1 MIPKFLNKFET
12 ELKKYKREFVKINA
26 KSLNISAFEDQ
37 LDIKTS
43 KFLGFPFYPKSKIYP
58 TDKNGKPMLN

>member
-43 KFLGFPFYPKSKIYP
+43 KF
-58 TDKNGKPMLN
+58 